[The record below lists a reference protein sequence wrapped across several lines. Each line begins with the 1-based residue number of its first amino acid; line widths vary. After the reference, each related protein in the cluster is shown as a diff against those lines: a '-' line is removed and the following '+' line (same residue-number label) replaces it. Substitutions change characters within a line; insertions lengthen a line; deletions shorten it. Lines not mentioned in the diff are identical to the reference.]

1 MRPAG
6 EIRRAALQAAWDV
19 AVERAMQPVPGV
31 TRADVLAR
39 LVPKGV
45 GRRVAVATW
54 ENLVRAGQL
63 RPVGKVR
70 LPDAPRPLQAY
81 LPVGERSASAALASA
96 CPAQQLGGVTRAW
109 VYTR

>member
-19 AVERAMQPVPGV
+19 AVERSMQGA
-31 TRADVLAR
+31 TRADVVAR
-39 LVPKGV
+39 LVPQGV

-63 RPVGKVR
+63 RPVGKMR
-70 LPDAPRPLQAY
+70 LPDVRRPLQAY
-81 LPVGERSASAALASA
+81 VPVGDRCTASQQA
-96 CPAQQLGGVTRAW
+96 CPAQALGGVTRAW
-109 VYTR
+109 VHTR

>member
-19 AVERAMQPVPGV
+19 AVERALQPVPGA
-31 TRADVLAR
+31 TRTDVVAR
-39 LVPKGV
+39 LVPAGV

-63 RPVGKVR
+63 RPVGKMR
-70 LPDAPRPLQAY
+70 LPNAPRALQAY
-81 LPVGERSASAALASA
+81 VPVIDRAAPMQA

-109 VYTR
+109 VASR

>member
-19 AVERAMQPVPGV
+19 AVERALQPVPGA

-45 GRRVAVATW
+45 GQRAAIFTW
-54 ENLVRAGQL
+54 KNLVRAGCL
-63 RPVGKVR
+63 RPVGKLQVPGS
-70 LPDAPRPLQAY
+70 LRPMQAY
-81 LPVGERSASAALASA
+81 VPVGERTTAPAPA
-96 CPAQQLGGVTRAW
+96 CPALQLGGVTRAW
-109 VYTR
+109 VSSR